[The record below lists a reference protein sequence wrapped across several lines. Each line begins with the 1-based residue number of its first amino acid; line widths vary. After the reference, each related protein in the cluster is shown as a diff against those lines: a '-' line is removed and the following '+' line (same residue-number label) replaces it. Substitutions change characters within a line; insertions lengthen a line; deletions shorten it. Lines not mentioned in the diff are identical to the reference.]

1 MASIVSVSNLA
12 LQKIGADDR
21 IVDPDEDRDA
31 ARALRAVWDD
41 VRQACIR
48 GGDKVPRWNFAN
60 TYFQVPALAP
70 NSFTVPFG
78 WTSGFRMPEGFLRLT
93 EIVDPAAAI
102 DDYRLIADE
111 TVITKTAGPLRGWFL
126 KDIVEPEKWDA
137 LFVETFAARLG
148 FQVADRVT
156 GDRGRKQDCWAE
168 YQTNIAAAARVD
180 AMENPPEELEES
192 DWVLARYQRL

>member
-31 ARALRAVWDD
+31 ARSIRAVWDD

-48 GGDKVPRWNFAN
+48 GGAKVPKWNFAS

-70 NSFTVPFG
+70 SSFTVPFG
-78 WTSGFRMPEGFLRLT
+78 WTSGYAMPEGFLRLI

-111 TVITKTAGPLRGWFL
+111 IVITKTTGPLRGWFL

-168 YQTNIAAAARVD
+168 YEANISAATRVD